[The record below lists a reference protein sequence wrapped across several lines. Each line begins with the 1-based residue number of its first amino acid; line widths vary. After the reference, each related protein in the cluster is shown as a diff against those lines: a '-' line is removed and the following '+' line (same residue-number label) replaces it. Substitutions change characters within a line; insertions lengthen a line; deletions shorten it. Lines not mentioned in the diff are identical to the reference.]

1 MVRRAAVL
9 AWLLLPLAACDDGLA
24 QRPPTRPGTVAAAL
38 ADPVPPGSVPRG
50 ALPAAAPAAPDPAR
64 GRDRFAIHCT
74 PCHGAGGDGDGAVV
88 RHGFP
93 APPSFHAPE
102 KQSLTS
108 ARIVGVM
115 THGSG
120 PMPAYGD
127 RIAPADRWA
136 IAAHIKA
143 LQAGR
148 AGERR

>member
-1 MVRRAAVL
+1 VVRRAPLL
-9 AWLLLPLAACDDGLA
+9 ALILLPLAACDDGLEH
-24 QRPPTRPGTVAAAL
+24 RPPTRPGTVGAAL
-38 ADPVPPGSVPRG
+38 ADPVPPGTVPRG
-50 ALPAAAPAAPDPAR
+50 ALPAPPPDTSDPKR
-64 GRDRFAIHCT
+64 GRERFAIHCT
-74 PCHGAGGDGDGAVV
+74 PCHGTGGDGDGTVV

-102 KQSLTS
+102 KQALTPE
-108 ARIVGVM
+108 RIVGVM

-127 RIAPADRWA
+127 RIAPTDRWA